1 MVTPEL
7 LARKWGLSLEKA
19 KDMLKAKTHE
29 CISSA
34 VLHLTSRYPI
44 YIISQ
49 RLRRIVCTFYTYAL
63 FKKQK
68 YIIGNTCA
76 QISTYG
82 EVFVYVRPMQ
92 YKSQSVKAFNVV
104 PRDIGVPN
112 TLISYNTWEQAVP

>member
-1 MVTPEL
+1 MGNMLIKIKYTLKETIQCNVHSEL
-7 LARKWGLSLEKA
+7 LPL
-19 KDMLKAKTHE
+19 
-29 CISSA
+29 I
-34 VLHLTSRYPI
+34 SRYHTD
-44 YIISQ
+44 IISQ

-76 QISTYG
+76 QISTYR